1 MAKLQIKKSNETGK
15 VPQPG
20 DLDWGELALNY
31 ADGKLFYK
39 KNGTNTVELL
49 NPPDTNTV
57 TRLRGTT
64 GGAYTSGDLTLLAG
78 TNITITQSGSDYTI
92 ASAGGADPT
101 KLPLAGGTLTGALSI
116 TDATQSTSTS
126 TGALTVTGGVGI
138 AKNLYVGETLS
149 VSLNASIYGITIGR
163 GGGAVASNTAVGASA
178 LAANTTGAY
187 NVAFGQ
193 SSLAANT
200 TGNFNTAIAREA
212 LASNTTGVHN
222 TSVGHDN
229 LYGNTSGS
237 YNTALGSWA
246 LQSNT
251 TASYNTA
258 VGYQSGYSQTTGGNN
273 TSFGATSLYTT
284 TTGTLNTAIGQ
295 SSLYSNTTGG
305 SNTALGLQAL
315 FSNTTASNNT
325 AVGYQAGYSNTT
337 GTDNISIGR
346 LAGYGTTTTSNN
358 IAIGYNTL
366 SQGAGSANNVVVGN
380 EAQRYVGS
388 YVVAIG
394 HQALASST
402 ASNNTAV
409 GYRAGY
415 SNTTA
420 VGLVALGNQAAL
432 ANTTG
437 SYNIFIGDRAGYGAS
452 GNITGGGNTVIG
464 TNAGAS
470 LTTGAFNTFVGAEGS
485 VVQGSGGLITTGSK
499 NTILGPY
506 NGNQGGVDIRTA
518 SNYIVL
524 SDGDGN
530 PRIVVNGSGNT
541 GVGNPAPTEKLDVA
555 GNIKHTGLT
564 MTAGTNVDQIYTH
577 QQNITLTT
585 GWQDTGV
592 NAAELATGSYIVQVT
607 NVQDNTVG
615 GQQYEEY
622 YTGIM
627 SWFAGN
633 TNSNMSDEIA
643 LHRAGH
649 APNDGTIFLRV
660 LRTYGADT
668 DDLKLQIAGTTNN
681 TAAYQYTFKF
691 RRLI

>member
-15 VPQPG
+15 VPQPS

-49 NPPDTNTV
+49 TSV

-78 TNITITQSGSDYTI
+78 TNITVTQSGSEYTI
-92 ASAGGADPT
+92 ASAGGADST
-101 KLPLAGGTLTGALSI
+101 KLPLAGGTLTGQLTINAVGAASSPTLRLNTSSSSAFVHTQESLAENLTTGQHAISVIGKASNTKNSGYIGYYWADNASDNNFVTIGHWGNDDLFRVYGNGNVTVGTNAILHAGNYNSYALPL
-116 TDATQSTSTS
+116 TGGTL
-126 TGALTVTGGVGI
+126 TGA
-138 AKNLYVGETLS
+138 LS
-149 VSLNASIYGITIGR
+149 VSLDASIYGITVGR
-163 GGGAVASNTAVGASA
+163 GGGAVASNTAVGAGA

-325 AVGYQAGYSNTT
+325 AVGYQAGYTNTTSSYNTIFGAQAGYLFTNASDGFNTFLGRQSGYNTT
-337 GTDNISIGR
+337 GTK
-346 LAGYGTTTTSNN
+346 
-358 IAIGYNTL
+358 
-366 SQGAGSANNVVVGN
+366 
-380 EAQRYVGS
+380 
-388 YVVAIG
+388 
-394 HQALASST
+394 
-402 ASNNTAV
+402 
-409 GYRAGY
+409 
-415 SNTTA
+415 
-420 VGLVALGNQAAL
+420 
-432 ANTTG
+432 
-437 SYNIFIGDRAGYGAS
+437 
-452 GNITGGGNTVIG
+452 
-464 TNAGAS
+464 
-470 LTTGAFNTFVGAEGS
+470 NTFVGDGS
-485 VVQGSGGLITTGSK
+485 AYLVTTGSK
-499 NTILGPY
+499 NTVVGMFT
-506 NGNQGGVDIRTA
+506 GNQGGLDIRTA

-607 NVQDNTVG
+607 NVQDSAVG